1 MKKTKYSVAIFD
13 MDGTILDTLQ
23 DLTDSINFALEENGF
38 AKRSLEEVRTFVGN
52 GVEKL
57 VERAVPENTPFQN
70 IQRVLD
76 TFNGY
81 YTNHCALK
89 TKPYDGIV
97 ELLKNLKNLG
107 FKVAVVSNK
116 PDYGVKSLCS
126 QYFDGIFDS
135 AAGIKDGTNPKPS
148 PDTVNRILEI
158 LGCEKKSA
166 VYIGDSDVDIMTA
179 KNAGIK
185 CISVDWGFKTKEFLI
200 ANGATEIVDTCEE
213 LFKCLT
219 K

>member
-1 MKKTKYSVAIFD
+1 MKKAKYSVAIFD

-23 DLTDSINFALEENGF
+23 DLTDSINFALKENRF
-38 AKRSLEEVRTFVGN
+38 MPRKLEEVRTFDGN
-52 GVEKL
+52 GLEKL
-57 VERAVPENTPFQN
+57 VERAVPEHTPFQN
-70 IQRVLD
+70 IQRVLES
-76 TFNGY
+76 FNGY
-81 YTNHCALK
+81 YTEHCAVK

-97 ELLKNLKNLG
+97 ELLKNIKNCG
-107 FKVAVVSNK
+107 YKVAVVSNK

-148 PDTVNRILEI
+148 PDTVNGILKLLE
-158 LGCEKKSA
+158 CSKKSA
-166 VYIGDSDVDIMTA
+166 VYIGDSEVDIMTA

-185 CISVDWGFKTKEFLI
+185 CISVDWGFKSKEFLI
-200 ANGATEIVDTCEE
+200 ANGAEEIVESCEE
-213 LFKCLT
+213 LFDKLT